1 VERSRTS
8 SRFGTLPREELEV
21 VCNAVKDTP
30 WRQVI
35 ENTDLPVLKQ
45 KRSWF
50 INPRKGYPYR
60 ILPLVEKGVA
70 LDIGAGSGIISSTV
84 AQDFSSVVAFDYS
97 PELVAFMK
105 KRFLE
110 DGLNGIHLVR
120 GDAVNLPFHKE
131 CFDLVIVNGVLEWV
145 PDFVPKMNPCKAQ
158 IEFLTNVRT
167 ILRRKGMVGIA
178 IENRLY
184 YRHFQGMSSHG
195 ESSYTVILPRF
206 LTNLIRR
213 LRKKSQYRNYI
224 YSYWGY
230 RHLLKKAGYRN
241 VQIYLVLPS
250 YYDPHMIIS
259 TQKKPSQAFFEEYFQ
274 DRFSE
279 NGEMHFARKAIY
291 YLLNKINL
299 FRYLE
304 HSFLITAE
312 K

>member
-1 VERSRTS
+1 MEQNRTN
-8 SRFGTLPREELEV
+8 SRFGTLPREELAFLCE
-21 VCNAVKDTP
+21 AVKDTP

-35 ENTDLPVLKQ
+35 ENMDLPVLKQ
-45 KRSWF
+45 KQDWF

-60 ILPLVEKGVA
+60 ILPLVEKRLA
-70 LDIGAGSGIISSTV
+70 LDIGAGSGVISSTI
-84 AQDFSSVVAFDYS
+84 AQDFSSVVAFEYL
-97 PELVAFMK
+97 PELVTFMK
-105 KRFLE
+105 KRFSE
-110 DGLNGIHLVR
+110 DGLKGIHLVR
-120 GDAVNLPFHKE
+120 GDAVTLPFHEE

-145 PDFVPKMNPCKAQ
+145 PDFVPKVNPCKAQ
-158 IEFLTNVRT
+158 IEFLTNVRAL
-167 ILRRKGMVGIA
+167 LRRKGMVGIA

-184 YRHFQGMSSHG
+184 YRHFQGMSPHG
-195 ESSYTVILPRF
+195 ESSYTVILPRI

-213 LRKKSQYRNYI
+213 LRKESQYRNYI

-250 YYDPHMIIS
+250 YYDPHMIVS
-259 TQKKPSQAFFEEYFQ
+259 TQKRPSQAFFEEYFR

-279 NGEMHFARKAIY
+279 NDETRFSKRVTY
-291 YLLNKINL
+291 YLLNKMNL

>member
-1 VERSRTS
+1 MERDPMS
-8 SRFGTLPREELEV
+8 SRFGTLPHEELEFLR
-21 VCNAVKDTP
+21 NAVKDTP

-35 ENTDLPVLKQ
+35 ENMDLPVLKQ
-45 KRSWF
+45 KRNWF

-60 ILPLVEKGVA
+60 ILPLVQKRLV
-70 LDIGAGSGIISSTV
+70 LDIGAGSGVISETL

-110 DGLNGIHLVR
+110 DGINRIHLVR
-120 GDAVNLPFHKE
+120 GDAANLPFHKE
-131 CFDLVIVNGVLEWV
+131 RFDLVIVNGVLEWV
-145 PDFVPKMNPCKAQ
+145 PDFVPKMNPYRAQ
-158 IEFLTNVRT
+158 IEFLRNVHA
-167 ILRRKGMVGIA
+167 ILRREGMVGIA

-184 YRHFQGMSSHG
+184 YRHFQGLSPHG
-195 ESSYTVILPRF
+195 ESSYIVILPRF
-206 LTNLIRR
+206 LANLMRR
-213 LRKKSQYRNYI
+213 LGKKSQYRNYI

-241 VQIYLVLPS
+241 IRIYLVLPS
-250 YYDPHMIIS
+250 YYDPHVVIS
-259 TQKKPSQAFFEEYFQ
+259 PQRRPSQAFFKEYFQ
-274 DRFSE
+274 ARFSE
-279 NGEMHFARKAIY
+279 NGETGFARKAAY
-291 YLLNKINL
+291 YLLNKMNL